1 VKLAASRSPRDAPER
16 AAGTRRKAWLFVA
29 IALALF
35 AVLRAVVGPLPQD
48 PAYHLFADTR
58 AWGWL
63 PRAADVLSNGAIL
76 AAGLAGVALWRR
88 IRVAADERPIYA
100 LFVFAVVATACGSA
114 WYHAAPSDARLVWDR
129 LPMTIVIAAIFT
141 FVLADRVHPALAKAW
156 PTFALLGAAS
166 VLWWAWTDH
175 SGDGGDLM
183 LYVVVRAG
191 AGLVI
196 LFLLLLRSG
205 RHTHG
210 GWLIAAV
217 VFDIAMTACEL
228 MDREIFAATRGFISG
243 HSVKHLLAGG
253 LLGCV
258 LAWLALREAQLQSE
272 TSGIGGP
279 DRSRGERLA
288 KRP

>member
-1 VKLAASRSPRDAPER
+1 MKLAGSPPPREAPER
-16 AAGTRRKAWLFVA
+16 AAETRRQAWLLVA

-35 AVLRAVVGPLPQD
+35 AALRAVVGPLPQD
-48 PAYHLFADTR
+48 PVYHMFADTR
-58 AWGWL
+58 AWGSL

-76 AAGLAGVALWRR
+76 AAGLAGVVLWRR
-88 IRVAADERPIYA
+88 VHVAADERPIYA

-129 LPMTIVIAAIFT
+129 LPMTLVIAAIFT
-141 FVLADRVHPALAKAW
+141 FVLADRVRPALAKAW
-156 PTFALLGAAS
+156 PTFAVLGAAS
-166 VLWWAWTDH
+166 VLWWAWTNR
-175 SGDGGDLM
+175 GDGGDLM

-196 LFLLLLRSG
+196 LLLLLSRSG

-217 VFDIAMTACEL
+217 VFDIVMTACEL

-243 HSVKHLLAGG
+243 HSMKHLLAGG

-258 LAWLALREAQLQSE
+258 LAWLTLRSLRVA
-272 TSGIGGP
+272 T
-279 DRSRGERLA
+279 
-288 KRP
+288 